1 MGKSDDILEAW
12 AILSKLWRIFS
23 IVFIFLVIMTV
34 EFPYSAHWGINGN
47 NNPNDTQTLIFLHSS
62 HNNLLWM

>member
-12 AILSKLWRIFS
+12 AILYKLWKIFF
-23 IVFIFLVIMTV
+23 IVLIFLIIVTV
-34 EFPYSAHWGINGN
+34 GFPYSAHWGINGN
-47 NNPNDTQTLIFLHSS
+47 NNPNYTQTIFLHSS